1 MEIKWIMSSF
11 WSTTEQRQHHC
22 QKHHQDNRHHQQP
35 QQNQWQHTDSFSIE
49 ILTDSLCSNF
59 PYWNPCGK
67 FSIEKFPYWNVYRN
81 LLIESFSIE
90 IFTKTSSER
99 FSIEI
104 LAEVFAW
111 KFFYW
116 NQCRHVSVE
125 SCSIEIL
132 PETSLLKIFL
142 LKSLQKRLFG
152 RIFYWNPSKN
162 LSYSNLCPESVS
174 IEILTEIGSFYW
186 NHYKNV
192 SSERISIE
200 ILAEPFFWKLFRWN
214 P

>member
-1 MEIKWIMSSF
+1 MNHVIILINNR
-11 WSTTEQRQHHC
+11 TTPAPLPKAPPRQSPPPTTPAKPMATYR
-22 QKHHQDNRHHQQP
+22 QL
-35 QQNQWQHTDSFSIE
+35 F
-49 ILTDSLCSNF
+49 
-59 PYWNPCGK
+59 YWNPYR
-67 FSIEKFPYWNVYRN
+67 FPLLKPFLLKSFQKILYWQVSLLKCLQKPLDWKLFYWNLYKN
-81 LLIESFSIE
+81 L
-90 IFTKTSSER
+90 SSER

-104 LAEVFAW
+104 LAELFAW

-132 PETSLLKIFL
+132 TETSLLKIFL